1 MHYALT
7 RLWIL
12 PPSLA
17 RLGEEAE
24 SGSPKGLLLLY
35 ALLLLS
41 SQSSLVLVG
50 EETLT
55 EASPRRLQHFS
66 PWTTPRCVLS
76 LTLSLCFRLTHKHA
90 HSRQTHTARLSF
102 LALGLEMGRWAEK
115 VCHQQKRTE

>member
-24 SGSPKGLLLLY
+24 SGSPEGLLLLLY
-35 ALLLLS
+35 ALLLPS
-41 SQSSLVLVG
+41 SQSSLALVG

-76 LTLSLCFRLTHKHA
+76 RTLSLCLRLTHTQTCTFKTNT
-90 HSRQTHTARLSF
+90 HS
-102 LALGLEMGRWAEK
+102 
-115 VCHQQKRTE
+115 

>member
-35 ALLLLS
+35 ALLLPS

-76 LTLSLCFRLTHKHA
+76 LSLCFRLTHTQTCTFKTNT
-90 HSRQTHTARLSF
+90 HS
-102 LALGLEMGRWAEK
+102 
-115 VCHQQKRTE
+115 